1 MNGWSTTRMEVEA
14 TSAGRRVCNAE
25 RSTTQP
31 QVSGSADLAINKTDY
46 SQSTNTYTRF
56 GARDVTVSLAFCDSP
71 CDPVGK

>member
-1 MNGWSTTRMEVEA
+1 MEA
-14 TSAGRRVCNAE
+14 TTASRRVCNAE

-56 GARDVTVSLAFCDSP
+56 GARGRDGFTGFLRLAIRFRGEIANS
-71 CDPVGK
+71 VRSALI